1 MNVQTK
7 NSMKGFTIIEVVLV
21 LAIAGLIFLMVF
33 IALPALQRNQRDQA
47 RKNDVSVVAA
57 AVTSYS
63 SNNRGAFPDAG
74 DLAGYLDDLSDN
86 SMTTSGEPNVVVP
99 DDTSGVT
106 SASPPDSQIM
116 VIKGKV
122 CGTVN
127 NSSATLTN
135 GTARQFVVVT
145 KLESGNGQY
154 YCQTS

>member
-7 NSMKGFTIIEVVLV
+7 NTMKGFTIIEVVLV

-63 SNNRGAFPDAG
+63 GNNRGAFPTVSN
-74 DLAGYLDDLSDN
+74 LAGYLDDLSDN
-86 SMTTSGEPNVVVP
+86 SMTAAGEPNIAVP
-99 DDTSGVT
+99 ADTSGIT

-116 VIKGKV
+116 VIKGKT
-122 CGTVN
+122 CGSTDN
-127 NSSATLTN
+127 TRASLTN